1 MNLKIISDDP
11 QRKCINQKYLTTE
24 LMKPE
29 GQVVLEFNWFSDYD
43 FLKISLHKFI
53 DQNAN
58 LFLLVIFS

>member
-29 GQVVLEFNWFSDYD
+29 GLVLEFNWFSDYD

-53 DQNAN
+53 DQNVN
-58 LFLLVIFS
+58 